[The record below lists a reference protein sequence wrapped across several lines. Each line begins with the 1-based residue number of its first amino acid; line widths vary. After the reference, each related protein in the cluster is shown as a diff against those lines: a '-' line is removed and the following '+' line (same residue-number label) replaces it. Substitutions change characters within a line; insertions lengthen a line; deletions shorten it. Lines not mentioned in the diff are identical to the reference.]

1 MTMGRVKKLSIIV
14 YSSSVDR
21 VHYALA
27 AASAAAASNMPATLF
42 FTMSAIQALTQ
53 DEKGNHG
60 WSKLGHS
67 EEDTDGA
74 AWDANNKEIG
84 VAGFEELLEACVA
97 LEVKFII
104 CEMGIRI
111 HGINPTAL
119 RKDIPIQHGGLVTFF
134 TDADAEGSII
144 FI

>member
-1 MTMGRVKKLSIIV
+1 MGRVKKLSIVV
-14 YSSSVDR
+14 YSGSIDR

-42 FTMSAIQALTQ
+42 FTMTAIQALTQ

-60 WSKLGHS
+60 WSLLRHS

-74 AWDANNKEIG
+74 AWDANNKAIG

-104 CEMGIRI
+104 CEMGLRVC
-111 HGINPTAL
+111 GIKPTSL
-119 RKDIPIQHGGLVTFF
+119 RNDIPVQHGGLVTFF
-134 TDADAEGSII
+134 TDADAAGSII

>member
-1 MTMGRVKKLSIIV
+1 MGRVQKLSIIV

-27 AASAAAASNMPATLF
+27 AASAAAASNIPATLF
-42 FTMSAIQALTQ
+42 FTTSAIQTLTQ

-60 WSKLGHS
+60 WSKLQHS
-67 EEDTDGA
+67 EEDTDGE
-74 AWDANNKEIG
+74 AWDANNKAIG
-84 VAGFEELLEACVA
+84 VAGFEELLEACVT
-97 LEVKFII
+97 LEVKFIV
-104 CEMGIRI
+104 CEMGLRLG
-111 HGINPTAL
+111 GINPTSL
-119 RKDIPIQHGGLVTFF
+119 RNDIPVQHGGLVTFF